1 MSRSSYHAY
10 PISPSVEHSYAVSP
24 TASTF
29 YASRS
34 SYPNF
39 LSFQDTIRVQLSCA
53 SRGLVDAFRWDT
65 VIRLVASDSEIRGNV
80 LKSLLLNTLSL
91 ASIYLFD
98 LLLFPLAQGE
108 HYWLHRNVGWAYQV
122 LWLLPVVGIS
132 LYLNRSWCGLIAK
145 RTFTLQH
152 GPRAGSA
159 PPSTYTGLLNSL
171 ATSAYAGVMVVTS
184 LALSLALARVPGVG
198 PPAGFAFFCWV
209 DAYYCFEHVWIS
221 RGLSLSRRVRHLE
234 ERWAY
239 YWAFGLPSTALCMWG
254 SSLANAALFALVFP
268 AYIIMAMHA
277 RPVPLDPYNPTVSL
291 PSGASSSTLEDIR
304 HPHPFLPIRL
314 PIFAPVL
321 WLNDWIVRLLSLG
334 GGAASKQQLPG
345 VASVAGR
352 GHRRMV
358 SEVVDSMEEGDFV
371 ELSPVVG
378 PNPQLNLPSSGSR
391 ARMRVSGSVGSII
404 SSQRKRD

>member
-1 MSRSSYHAY
+1 MSRSSHRAY
-10 PISPSVEHSYAVSP
+10 PISPSVDHSYAVSP
-24 TASTF
+24 SASTF
-29 YASRS
+29 YTSRS

-39 LSFQDTIRVQLSCA
+39 LPLQDTIRVQFSCA
-53 SRGLVDAFRWDT
+53 WRGLVDAFRWDT
-65 VIRLVASDSEIRGNV
+65 VVRLVASDSEIRGNV
-80 LKSLLLNTLSL
+80 LKSLLLNLLSL

-132 LYLNRSWCGLIAK
+132 LYLNRNWCGLIAK

-152 GPRAGSA
+152 GPRAGAA

-171 ATSAYAGVMVVTS
+171 ATSAYGGIMVMTS
-184 LALSLALARVPGVG
+184 LVLSLALGRVPVVG
-198 PPAGFAFFCWV
+198 SFAGFTFFCWV
-209 DAYYCFEHVWIS
+209 DAHVWIT

-268 AYIIMAMHA
+268 AVLHHHGHA
-277 RPVPLDPYNPTVSL
+277 RPSVPLDPYNPAVSL
-291 PSGASSSTLEDIR
+291 PPSASSSTLEDIR
-304 HPHPFLPIRL
+304 HPHPAIPIRL
-314 PIFAPVL
+314 PIFALIL
-321 WLNDWIVRLLSLG
+321 WLNDWVVRLLSLG
-334 GGAASKQQLPG
+334 GGRGASKLPG
-345 VASVAGR
+345 VSSSVSR
-352 GHRRMV
+352 GHRRMF
-358 SEVVDSMEEGDFV
+358 SEAVDSMEEGDFV

-378 PNPQLNLPSSGSR
+378 PSPQMHLPPSGSA
-391 ARMRVSGSVGSII
+391 ARMRVSGSTSMGSAG
-404 SSQRKRD
+404 SSPRRKRD